1 MSVGRHG
8 GGPARRVARVKN
20 PRAVVV
26 VALLVVL
33 AWFGIGGMGGQKIGQ
48 LSQVQKNDS
57 SEFLPASV
65 ESRQVQAA
73 VKEFTGA
80 QALPL
85 IVVAERGDGAALG
98 REDLAALGQLAKD
111 IPGLTVEGAA
121 PKPLSDYL
129 ASPQV
134 PLIPSEDGK
143 GAMVVLSLDQK
154 GVSEPDADGKRALGP
169 LTEAVKAAIGTDLAP
184 RGISAHVTGPAGF
197 IADIV
202 KAFAGI
208 DGLLLG
214 VTLGVV
220 LLILLVVYRS
230 PVLPFAVLLSAIFG
244 LSLAG
249 LIVFPLAEGGH
260 IDLSGQSQG
269 IMFILVVGA
278 ATDYALLLVARYK
291 EELHN
296 FESPWE
302 AMKVAWRASVEP
314 IVASGTTVIL
324 GLLCL
329 LLADL
334 GSTRGLGPVGAIG
347 IAGAM
352 LASLTL
358 LPALLVLGRRWIF
371 WPSIPRADHHGAV
384 ARLDEMATVGESGA
398 KPKGWGRVAALVGR
412 SPRAT
417 LLGTLVVLVGMAAF
431 LPTFKAQGIQQSETF
446 LVTVDSVTGQQVLE
460 RHFDAGAGTPVQVI
474 VPEDKADAALAVLTA
489 EKGLDNPYAGVAAP
503 RPGAPT
509 APAPVVDGKVLLQAS
524 LQETAD
530 SPAGGDVIERLRTD
544 LDAVSSE
551 ALVGGRAAEA
561 LDVRLAS
568 THDLKLVVPTITIL
582 VFLVL
587 ALLLR
592 ALVAPLM
599 LMAANLLSFGATLG
613 FSAIMFNHV
622 FKFGG
627 VDPSTTL
634 IGFVFLVALGV
645 DYSIFLMTRAREET
659 PKRGTKR
666 GMLAALT
673 VTGGVITSAGIVLAA
688 TFGALAVI
696 PLLFLAQ
703 VAFIVAFGVLLDAL
717 VVRSLL
723 VPAAVIELGD
733 RTWWPSRLTKARAL
747 AVNPTEGVSRE
758 SVAS

>member
-1 MSVGRHG
+1 MG
-8 GGPARRVARVKN
+8 GGTPATGGRNSGRVKN
-20 PRAVVV
+20 PRSVVIA
-26 VALLVVL
+26 ALLIVI
-33 AWFGIGGMGGQKIGQ
+33 AWFGIGGLGGQKIGK
-48 LSQVQKNDS
+48 LSEVQKNDS
-57 SEFLPASV
+57 SQFLPASV
-65 ESRQVQAA
+65 ESREVQAA
-73 VKEFTGA
+73 ITKFTGP

-85 IVVAERGDGAALG
+85 IVVAERADGGALTPADLGALG
-98 REDLAALGQLAKD
+98 SFAAAV
-111 IPGLTVEGAA
+111 PAVPVEGTTER
-121 PKPLSDYL
+121 PLSDFL
-129 ASPQV
+129 AAPQV
-134 PLIPSEDGK
+134 PLIPSQDGK
-143 GAMVVLSLDQK
+143 GAMVILSLDQQATA
-154 GVSEPDADGKRALGP
+154 DADASGERALGP
-169 LTEAVKAAIGTDLAP
+169 VTDAVRTAVEKDLTAAGL
-184 RGISAHVTGPAGF
+184 SAHVTGPAGF
-197 IADIV
+197 IADLV

-208 DGLLLG
+208 DGILLG
-214 VTLGVV
+214 VTLAVV

-230 PVLPFAVLLSAIFG
+230 PVLPFTVLLSAVFG

-249 LIVFPLAEGGH
+249 LVVHPLAKAGH
-260 IDLSGQSQG
+260 LDLSGQSQG

-296 FESPWE
+296 HESPWA
-302 AMKVAWRASVEP
+302 AMKVAWRASLEP

-352 LASLTL
+352 AASLTL

-371 WPSIPRADHHGAV
+371 WPSIPRPDHHGMA
-384 ARLDEMATVGESGA
+384 ARLDEMAAAGDSAAGA
-398 KPKGWGRVAALVGR
+398 SRVQPKGWGRVAALVGR
-412 SPRAT
+412 APRGT
-417 LLGTLVVLVGMAAF
+417 LIGTLVVLLAMAAF

-446 LVTVDSVTGQQVLE
+446 LVSVDSVTGQKVLE
-460 RHFDAGAGTPVQVI
+460 KHFDAGAGSPLQVL
-474 VPEDKADAALAVLTA
+474 VPEDKAAAALEVLPD
-489 EKGLDNPYAGVAAP
+489 EKGLSDAYAGVAPAAP
-503 RPGAPT
+503 GD
-509 APAPVVDGKVLLQAS
+509 PAAEPKVVDGKVLLQAS
-524 LQETAD
+524 LEAASD
-530 SPAGGDVIERLRTD
+530 SLAAGDVVDRVRTD
-544 LDAVSSE
+544 LDSVSTD

-561 LDVRLAS
+561 HDVRLAS
-568 THDLKLVVPTITIL
+568 SRDLKVVVPAITLL

-592 ALVAPLM
+592 ALVAPLL

-622 FKFGG
+622 FHFGG
-627 VDPSTTL
+627 VDPATTL

-723 VPAAVIELGD
+723 VPAAVVALGD
-733 RTWWPSRLTKARAL
+733 RTWWPSRLAKGNARA
-747 AVNPTEGVSRE
+747 EVS
-758 SVAS
+758 

>member
-1 MSVGRHG
+1 MSMGRHG
-8 GGPARRVARVKN
+8 GGHARRVARVKN

-85 IVVAERGDGAALG
+85 IVVAERADGATLG
-98 REDLAALGQLAKD
+98 REDLTALGQLAKD
-111 IPGLTVEGAA
+111 IPGLTVEGSAA
-121 PKPLSDYL
+121 KPLSDYL

-134 PLIPSEDGK
+134 PLIPSADGK
-143 GAMVVLSLDQK
+143 GAMLVLSLDQK
-154 GVSEPDADGKRALGP
+154 GVSEPDAAGERALGP
-169 LTEAVKAAIGTDLAP
+169 LTEAVKGAIEKTVATQ
-184 RGISAHVTGPAGF
+184 GISAHVTGPAGF

-208 DGLLLG
+208 DGLLLM

-230 PVLPFAVLLSAIFG
+230 PVLPFAVLLSAVFG

-249 LIVFPLAEGGH
+249 LVVHPLAKGGH

-352 LASLTL
+352 LSSLTL

-384 ARLDEMATVGESGA
+384 ARLDEMATAGEAGS
-398 KPKGWGRVAALVGR
+398 KPQGWGRVAALVGR
-412 SPRAT
+412 RPRAT
-417 LLGTLVVLVGMAAF
+417 LLGTLVVLVVMAAF

-460 RHFDAGAGTPVQVI
+460 KHFDAGAGSPLQV
-474 VPEDKADAALAVLTA
+474 VVTQDKADAALAVLKA
-489 EKGLDNPYAGVAAP
+489 EKGIDNPYAGVAPPA
-503 RPGAPT
+503 PGAPPV
-509 APAPVVDGKVLLQAS
+509 APKVVDGRVLLQATMADASDS
-524 LQETAD
+524 LA
-530 SPAGGDVIERLRTD
+530 AGEVVERLRAD
-544 LDAVSSE
+544 LDSVSGA

-622 FKFGG
+622 FHFAG
-627 VDPSTTL
+627 VDPATTL

-733 RTWWPSRLTKARAL
+733 RTWWPSRLTKARA
-747 AVNPTEGVSRE
+747 NTR
-758 SVAS
+758 